1 MAPPPKSLANLKRG
15 GGVGRVGPNKATQD
29 IKEFSRKV
37 LTDPAYVDALKV
49 RLRRGT
55 AGAVE
60 IELYRHAYG
69 QPKETREHTGAN
81 GGPILM
87 GWMTDDDGGD

>member
-1 MAPPPKSLANLKRG
+1 MPRNRIPPPPGPGRPK
-15 GGVGRVGPNKATQD
+15 GVPNKATRD

-37 LTDPAYVDALKV
+37 LTDPAYVEALKV

-69 QPKETREHTGAN
+69 QPKETKEVTGAD
-81 GGPILM
+81 GGPIVFCWQPL
-87 GWMTDDDGGD
+87 DPDPDAH

>member
-1 MAPPPKSLANLKRG
+1 MPKNLSGLKKGGPGRPKS
-15 GGVGRVGPNKATQD
+15 VPNKATQD
-29 IKEFSRKV
+29 IKEFARKA

-69 QPKETREHTGAN
+69 QPKTTTEVTGPD
-81 GGPILM
+81 GGPMLI
-87 GWMTDDDGGD
+87 GWLKRGG